1 MPSTAKLQPRVLALI
16 VVGMSLILVLSAYLH
31 DVVTREL
38 IEEDRYNSAVAQTVA
53 VGAHIASHELLSK
66 PDALRRQLHLV
77 VGQRKEFEQIDVF
90 VDDSDSRHLLA
101 TTDTAAARL
110 PVLDDHSADNE
121 LQEME
126 HPAQDVVTQE
136 VVRNHALYWVISM
149 TVRSST
155 SSAYITALVLKNSYV
170 PLVRRLQLRHNLIL
184 AGASAV
190 CVALFGWLFVTFFR
204 RPAREIVEAME
215 RARGGSFE
223 SRVAVRRDDEL
234 GEIGQGFN
242 ALMDDLSA
250 RDRER
255 DRLVARINGF
265 NTELRA
271 EVDRATAELRLVN
284 EELLEAQQRLERS
297 ARLAV
302 VGQVAAS
309 LAHEIGTPLNSISG
323 HLHLLGRRYPGDL
336 ETQRRVIVINQQ
348 LETIVGSVRA
358 LLNRT
363 RPRAVSLQEIDP
375 CALIGD
381 LLRLVGPTLDNHHIE
396 IHTNLAADM
405 PYVLADRDSL
415 HQVLL
420 NLINN
425 SIDAMPTGG
434 DLFIEMRANHAAG
447 TAEIV
452 VRDSGPG
459 IDPGALEHLFEPM
472 WTSKVTGNG
481 FGLAIARAIMDDH
494 GGGIEVD
501 TSVTDGASFRL
512 WVPLAGAASATA

>member
-1 MPSTAKLQPRVLALI
+1 MQSTAKLQPRVLALI
-16 VVGMSLILVLSAYLH
+16 VVGVSLILVLSAYLH
-31 DVVTREL
+31 DLVTRAL
-38 IEEDRYNSAVAQTVA
+38 IEEDRYNAAVAQTVA

-66 PDALRRQLHLV
+66 PDALRRQLRLV
-77 VGQRKEFEQIDVF
+77 VGHRKFDQIDVF
-90 VDDSDSRHLLA
+90 VDDGGTRRLVAS
-101 TTDTAAARL
+101 TDDAAARL
-110 PVLDDHSADNE
+110 PVLDEHSADNE

-126 HPAQDVVTQE
+126 HPAQDVVTME
-136 VVRNHALYWVISM
+136 VVRNNARYWLISM
-149 TVRSST
+149 TIPSST
-155 SSAYITALVLKNSYV
+155 TPGFVTGLVFKNSYD
-170 PLVRRLQLRHNLIL
+170 PLVRSLQLRHNLIL

-242 ALMDDLSA
+242 LLMDDLSA

-255 DRLVARINGF
+255 ERLVARINGF
-265 NTELRA
+265 NAELRG

-284 EELLEAQQRLERS
+284 EELLEAQQRLERT

-323 HLHLLGRRYPGDL
+323 HLHLLGRRYPDDL

-348 LETIVGSVRA
+348 LETIVSSVRA

-363 RPRAVSLQEIDP
+363 RPRAVSLQVMDP
-375 CALIGD
+375 HALIGD
-381 LLRLVGPTLDNHHIE
+381 LLRLVGPTLDNHHID
-396 IHTNLAADM
+396 ISTDLAADM

-425 SIDAMPTGG
+425 SIDAMPNGG
-434 DLFIEMRANHAAG
+434 HLFIEMRPKAVAG
-447 TAEIV
+447 TAEII
-452 VRDSGPG
+452 VRDTGPG

-472 WTSKVTGNG
+472 WTTKVTGNG

-501 TSVTDGASFRL
+501 ASVSDGASFRL
-512 WVPLAGAASATA
+512 WVPLADAASATA

>member
-1 MPSTAKLQPRVLALI
+1 MQSTAKLQPRVLALI
-16 VVGMSLILVLSAYLH
+16 VVGMTLILVLSAYLH
-31 DVVTREL
+31 DVVTRAL
-38 IEEDRYNSAVAQTVA
+38 IEEDRYNQAVAQTIA
-53 VGAHIASHELLSK
+53 IGAHIASHELLSK
-66 PDALRRQLHLV
+66 PDALRRQLRIVDAH
-77 VGQRKEFEQIDVF
+77 RKEFEQIDVF
-90 VDDSDSRHLLA
+90 VDDAGVRRRLASSDDATPRLA
-101 TTDTAAARL
+101 
-110 PVLDDHSADNE
+110 VLDDHSVDND

-136 VVRNHALYWVISM
+136 VVRNHVRYWLISM

-155 SSAYITALVLKNSYV
+155 STGFISALVFKNSYY
-170 PLVRRLQLRHNLIL
+170 PLVRSLQFRNNLIL
-184 AGASAV
+184 AGATAV
-190 CVALFGWLFVTFFR
+190 CVALFGWLFITFFK

-223 SRVAVRRDDEL
+223 SRVAVRREDEL

-242 ALMDDLSA
+242 ALMDDLSG
-250 RDRER
+250 REHERER
-255 DRLVARINGF
+255 LLSRIHGF
-265 NTELRA
+265 NAELRA

-284 EELLEAQQRLERS
+284 EELLEAQQRLERA

-323 HLHLLGRRYPGDL
+323 HLHLLGRRYPDDL

-348 LETIVGSVRA
+348 LETIVSSVRA

-363 RPRAVSLQEIDP
+363 RPRAVSLQVIDA

-396 IHTNLAADM
+396 LETELAAEM
-405 PYVLADRDSL
+405 PFILADADSL
-415 HQVLL
+415 HQVFL
-420 NLINN
+420 NVINN

-434 DLFIEMRANHAAG
+434 RLFIGMRANHGAG
-447 TAEIV
+447 TAEII

-472 WTSKVTGNG
+472 WTTKVTGNG
-481 FGLAIARAIMDDH
+481 FGLAIARAIMVDH
-494 GGGIEVD
+494 AGGIEVD

-512 WVPLAGAASATA
+512 WIPLAGAASATA